1 VDDLAPAP
9 RHGPAVRTPAAVI
22 RTAGLLGALSGAA
35 ALALA
40 AWRGELTAL
49 LTTPESV
56 VAPSFGVVAWLLA
69 GHRRAQRMALLL
81 AVVAVFAGVYAAASA
96 LTTAWADAAR
106 APAGVQEAV
115 GWVTL
120 WSWVPALGLIVT
132 VLPHLVPEGRPM
144 PGWWR
149 RLPLVGAVVVAA
161 GTLLAAVAP
170 RATTM
175 NPSLDNPLGV
185 EALRHVVP
193 AMGLAVV
200 GAAVVLSLLG
210 FVSLVLRFR
219 RSSGVVRRQL
229 AWFGYGLAGT
239 VIATAVAPSEVRAL
253 AVLLLPAGL
262 MVAAL
267 RFRLYEIDRL
277 LNRTAVGT
285 VLLAGAAVT
294 YAAVAGWAAVLL
306 GERSPVA
313 SFIGAFAVAIAFHP
327 ARVRVQRV
335 VDRVIAPQRIDP
347 DDLTRDLDRVLRAAG
362 TPRAG
367 LAAGVDLLRTR
378 IHARGIAVEAFR
390 VSPVGHGADAGVDRD
405 PVVVAQSGAVDDAS
419 AVLVNLWQ
427 HGAVVGRLRLI
438 GGDAES
444 EHLVRRPALQRAM
457 AGPLAT
463 AMHAWWLSL
472 ELEESRHSIVSTRE
486 EERRRLRRDLHDGL
500 GPQLAAITMALETA
514 RHALHRERTDTV
526 ATMLD
531 TGIEQSRSAVDD
543 IRVLV
548 AGLRP
553 PALDELGLEGAL
565 RSTGPGLLADHEA
578 ATRITISGG
587 SDLGPLGAATEVAA
601 YRIAQEAITNAVRH
615 GQATAVHVQLL
626 RDDATLCVTITDDG
640 AGFDPDQA
648 RTGVGLGSMRERAVE
663 LGGSLAVSARPGHGT
678 TITAALPDRQESH
691 P

>member
-1 VDDLAPAP
+1 MDDLAPAP
-9 RHGPAVRTPAAVI
+9 PHGREVRTPAAVI
-22 RTAGLLGALSGAA
+22 RTAGLLGAVSGAA
-35 ALALA
+35 ALAFA
-40 AWRGELTAL
+40 AWHGELTAL
-49 LTTPESV
+49 LSTPESV

-81 AVVAVFAGVYAAASA
+81 AVVAVFAGLYAAASA
-96 LTTAWADAAR
+96 LTTAWAGADR
-106 APAGVQEAV
+106 APAGVQEAA

-132 VLPHLVPEGRPM
+132 VLPHLVPDGRPM

-149 RLPLVGAVVVAA
+149 RLPVLGAVVVTA
-161 GTLLAAVAP
+161 GTLLAAVTP

-185 EALRHVVP
+185 EALRNVVP
-193 AMGLAVV
+193 AIGLAVV

-210 FVSLVLRFR
+210 FASLVVRFR
-219 RSSGVVRRQL
+219 GSSGVVRRQL

-239 VIATAVAPSEVRAL
+239 VLATAVAPPGVRAL
-253 AVLLLPAGL
+253 AVLLVPAGL

-267 RFRLYEIDRL
+267 RYRLYDIDRL
-277 LNRTAVGT
+277 VNRTAVGT
-285 VLLAGAAVT
+285 VLLVGAAVT

-306 GERSPVA
+306 GEQSPVA
-313 SFIGAFAVAIAFHP
+313 SFVGAFAVAIAFHP
-327 ARVRVQRV
+327 ARLRVQRL

-347 DDLTRDLDRVLRAAG
+347 DDVSRELDRALREASA
-362 TPRAG
+362 PRAG
-367 LAAGVDLLRTR
+367 IAAAVALLHTR
-378 IHARGIAVEAFR
+378 LRVRGIVAEAFR
-390 VSPVGHGADAGVDRD
+390 APSATGPGTGSTEAVVIARAGTVDE
-405 PVVVAQSGAVDDAS
+405 AS
-419 AVLVNLWQ
+419 AVTISLRQ
-427 HGAVVGRLRLI
+427 HGIVVGRLRLV
-438 GGDAES
+438 GGDPES
-444 EHLVRRPALQRAM
+444 EHLVHRPAVQRAM

-463 AMHAWWLSL
+463 AVHAWWLSR
-472 ELEESRHSIVSTRE
+472 ELEESRHSIVSARE

-514 RHALHRERTDTV
+514 RHALQRDRGDKV
-526 ATMLD
+526 ATMLG
-531 TGIEQSRSAVDD
+531 TGIRQSRSAVDD

-578 ATRITISGG
+578 GTRITISGG

-615 GQATAVHVQLL
+615 GKATAVHVQLH
-626 RDDATLCVTITDDG
+626 RDDDATLRVTITDDG
-640 AGFDPDQA
+640 AGFDPDRA